1 MKETTRT
8 KNKNKSS
15 RYPKRDVFQEV
26 TDRIMQSLE
35 KRVAPWVKPWTT
47 DDAGMPVSTTGHC
60 YRGINKVVLGM
71 VQAEQAY
78 SSGVW
83 YTRRMARAAGGWIR
97 KGEKGTAV
105 VFFKPFE
112 QIDRNDSNEDREIGI
127 PEGSSSPGDLKAEA
141 DRRRRWFVRRGMH
154 RLGAGVPAPF
164 RQCAGRVVPGA
175 ARGD

>member
-1 MKETTRT
+1 MEETIMKETTRT

-35 KRVAPWVKPWTT
+35 KGVAPWVKPWTT

-71 VQAEQAY
+71 VQADQAY

-83 YTRRMARAAGGWIR
+83 YTRRMARPAGGWIR
-97 KGEKGTAV
+97 KGGKRDSGRFLQAFRT
-105 VFFKPFE
+105 
-112 QIDRNDSNEDREIGI
+112 DR
-127 PEGSSSPGDLKAEA
+127 PE
-141 DRRRRWFVRRGMH
+141 
-154 RLGAGVPAPF
+154 
-164 RQCAGRVVPGA
+164 
-175 ARGD
+175 